1 MNWENLRTG
10 TIACEPNMSQPLPSR
25 LKPGW
30 ECALHKYPS
39 GGQVWLFMRP
49 VGEATW
55 DPVREATESDVN
67 AFRKRGKLLH
77 PRP

>member
-1 MNWENLRTG
+1 MNWDLRSG
-10 TIACEPNMSQPLPSR
+10 TVACEPNMSQPLPSR

-55 DPVREATESDVN
+55 DPVREATESDVSVASDGAGLN
-67 AFRKRGKLLH
+67 NL
-77 PRP
+77 